1 MARLAVQCED
11 RRLPDKARSQGG
23 LLRSQ
28 SGRWGHQDRP
38 SVTGGLLEVW
48 RDTRQLVL
56 AAQIAAIYSA
66 ALIPFKVGI
75 PIIPWLVEIRPAKA
89 ITVVAT
95 LFFGL
100 AASLCADIC
109 ILICDPI

>member
-11 RRLPDKARSQGG
+11 RRLPDEARSQGG

-38 SVTGGLLEVW
+38 SAKGGLLEVW

-56 AAQIAAIYSA
+56 AAQIAAIYA
-66 ALIPFKVGI
+66 TVLIPFKVGI
-75 PIIPWLVEIRPAKA
+75 PIIPGFVELRAA
-89 ITVVAT
+89 NAT
-95 LFFGL
+95 PVF
-100 AASLCADIC
+100 ASLLFGPGQAWRAAYRNPVGI
-109 ILICDPI
+109 